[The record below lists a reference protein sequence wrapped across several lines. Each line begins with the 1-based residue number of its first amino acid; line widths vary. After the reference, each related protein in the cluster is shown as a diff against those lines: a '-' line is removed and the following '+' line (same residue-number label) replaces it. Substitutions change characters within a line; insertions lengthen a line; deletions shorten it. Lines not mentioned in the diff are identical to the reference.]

1 MNVAAEARKARTKT
15 RRADTSDWMDHAVR
29 VGLISYG
36 VVHLLIAWLAL
47 RLAFGDGGG
56 SASSQ
61 GALKQLAGNTLG
73 QISLFVV
80 AVGFLALV
88 VWQVLEAVWGHH
100 DEDGGKRTFKRVV
113 SGGKAVLY
121 GSLALSAFRTASG
134 SQSGSGGTDGMTSK
148 LMGMPG
154 GPLLVGA
161 VGVGVLVVAGFLAHR
176 GWKEKFRKRLDG
188 SGQSGKD
195 GSTYVVVGKIGYIAK
210 GIALAI
216 VGVLFLYAAFTHD
229 PDKSAGLDQ
238 ALKQVLEQPFG
249 APMLAALALGF
260 GCYGLFCFAWAKH
273 LDR

>member
-1 MNVAAEARKARTKT
+1 MDVAAKARKARTKA
-15 RRADTSDWMDHAVR
+15 RGSDTSDWMDHAVR

-56 SASSQ
+56 NASSQ
-61 GALKQLAGNTLG
+61 GALKQLAGSTLG
-73 QISLFVV
+73 QVSLYVV

-88 VWQVLEAVWGHH
+88 AWQLLEAIWGHQ
-100 DEDGGKRTFKRVV
+100 DEDGGKRTFKRAV
-113 SGGKAVLY
+113 SVGKVVLY
-121 GSLALSAFRTASG
+121 ASLALSAFKTASG

-161 VGVGVLVVAGFLAHR
+161 LGLGIVVVAGFLAHR
-176 GWKEKFRKRLDG
+176 GWTEKFRTKLDG

-195 GSTYVVVGKIGYIAK
+195 GSTYVVFGKIGYLAK
-210 GIALAI
+210 GIALTI
-216 VGVLFLYAAFTHD
+216 VGGLFLYAAFTHN

-260 GCYGLFCFAWAKH
+260 GSYGLFCFAWAKH